1 MFLAYKL
8 IDTQRYCDATSEV
21 HLIHSVHAQ
30 RERDPLSL
38 IPLAPFNGRFMIIK
52 LGLDARGA
60 KTNGPRTAAAAA
72 AEEKFSAKHISSA
85 PRCDSVRERRGGRR
99 YICLDTARGGH
110 TSGGSM
116 L

>member
-1 MFLAYKL
+1 MLPL
-8 IDTQRYCDATSEV
+8 SLRCISSTQSMHRG
-21 HLIHSVHAQ
+21 
-30 RERDPLSL
+30 RERDPLS
-38 IPLAPFNGRFMIIK
+38 PLAPFNGRFMIIK

-60 KTNGPRTAAAAA
+60 KTNGPRTAAA